1 MYKELLIDKF
11 LDVIECID
19 IIETRF
25 IEIKSAEDFVISA
38 KGVEK
43 LDSISMRLQT
53 IGEIINKIYKKEP
66 ALLEK
71 YPQIKWNDIIGMR
84 NVISHAYMEIDYNV
98 IFKTCKTHL
107 PVLKETIK
115 SILNSLNDSKE

>member
-1 MYKELLIDKF
+1 MHKELLVDKF
-11 LDVIECID
+11 LDIIECID
-19 IIETRF
+19 IVEARF
-25 IEIKSAEDFVISA
+25 IEINSPEDFVSSV

-53 IGEIINKIYKKEP
+53 IGEIVSKIYKKES

-84 NVISHAYMEIDYNV
+84 NVISHAYMEIDHNV
-98 IFKTCKTHL
+98 IYKTCKTHL
-107 PVLKETIK
+107 PVLKETIN
-115 SILNSLNDSKE
+115 SIISRLNESKD

>member
-1 MYKELLIDKF
+1 MHKELLVDKF
-11 LDVIECID
+11 LDIIECID
-19 IIETRF
+19 IVEARF
-25 IEIKSAEDFVISA
+25 IEINNPEDFVSSV

-53 IGEIINKIYKKEP
+53 IGEIVSKIYKKES

-84 NVISHAYMEIDYNV
+84 NVISHAYMEIDHNV
-98 IFKTCKTHL
+98 IYKTCKIHL

-115 SILNSLNDSKE
+115 SIISRLNESKD

>member
-1 MYKELLIDKF
+1 MHKELLVDKF
-11 LDVIECID
+11 LDIIECID
-19 IIETRF
+19 IVEARF
-25 IEIKSAEDFVISA
+25 VEIKNPENFISSV

-53 IGEIINKIYKKEP
+53 IGEIVSKIYKKES

-71 YPQIKWNDIIGMR
+71 YPQVKWNDIIGMR
-84 NVISHAYMEIDYNV
+84 NVISHAYMEIDHNV
-98 IFKTCKTHL
+98 IYKTCKTHL

-115 SILNSLNDSKE
+115 SIISRLNESKD